1 MNELVNKLCTVS
13 TVSLVLYWI
22 LNCRPIKCLY
32 TVFTTCIL
40 WKYSDPTTTAK
51 KVTVK
56 TSQWKACYSK
66 VHSEELC
73 DCRITVSERDW
84 FCFSIMSSCWSGRR
98 SFSTSQTM
106 SSLMERE
113 KTIKQSQQ
121 WQHSP
126 HLALPHP
133 LPPCSPPLTHIL
145 FLLSLIVFPSILGMK
160 CNILSKLGLWTDLYY
175 VQLVWSH
182 H

>member
-106 SSLMERE
+106 SSLMERANH
-113 KTIKQSQQ
+113 T
-121 WQHSP
+121 
-126 HLALPHP
+126 LLF
-133 LPPCSPPLTHIL
+133 LIL
-145 FLLSLIVFPSILGMK
+145 FLLVHHLLHTYSSFSLSLILFPSILGMK